1 MPNRRQELLEKERQN
16 MDLAARLTSQLKSG
30 SYECMICYD
39 LVRPKDQIWSC
50 AKSCFAVFHAKCI
63 REWAST
69 SASTS
74 NVNLMERPEW
84 RCPGCQFKYAEA
96 PYPSCF
102 CGKTDHP
109 SNSRALNAVPHSCGD
124 QCLKQ
129 RNCTHKCTAVCHP
142 GPCEKCEL
150 MAPEMECYCG
160 KVVLKFRCAD
170 VEESMDLSCNQTC
183 GKLLSCGKHT
193 CPNPCHDSA
202 CAPCPEQISV
212 DCVCGKCTT
221 DVPCDYDIN
230 KEVFQCAEVCG
241 VEFPC
246 GVHTCKEVCHT
257 HVDGEVCATDPK
269 RIETCPCGAESVTE
283 LLGGKQRMSCTEE
296 IPVCENTCA
305 KSLKCGHIC
314 ISQCH
319 TGECPPCSYKVSLPC
334 RCGKSSSSLLCGE
347 IALNEE
353 GTYQVHLCDRVCT
366 MKRSCKRHVCG
377 NVCCPQDIAAHYC
390 ELQCGKTL
398 KCGSHQCQMA
408 CGHTEKCHDCFE
420 GVSFDELTCTCG
432 SSVMYPPIPCGAA
445 PPACNRPCRL
455 PLACGHVSY
464 STHSCHPRSEP
475 CPKCMIFVDRQCACG
490 KTTMK
495 NIPCSRVGSP
505 SCGSPCLKPVEGCS
519 HPCRRACH
527 PGDCI
532 DATNKCLEK
541 CQRIRPICGHI
552 CTYPCHR
559 KDFCTEDK
567 PCKQLVRE
575 TCVCGH
581 KTAEFSCGAW
591 KDHAG
596 RTGLPL
602 PCDDACAV
610 AKRNRSLAE
619 ALEIDTSNDI
629 SNAEILTTLATPA
642 ATLPTNLLE
651 PLETQLHLLKYAYQN
666 LIWTRTVEKVLSDFV
681 LDATKK
687 SYNYMCTKPAGIR
700 FLVGIAPYY
709 GLEGEVVDAG
719 WGAAKTSVILRKKIR
734 GGVFMG
740 GVPTVVISSIAPQY
754 QSIAAAAKAAQLA
767 PAPVAGD
774 AKEDESGENKVED
787 GDEKEDTVEQSEEV
801 ETSPGIAA
809 PFDPSAPV
817 STIKTAVNGYKITNL
832 NGALEDSDLRTL
844 LEPILLHPV
853 AITWLINDESVE
865 GDESNQSN
873 DCVVQLQEGGVDM
886 SQVEFLLAQYAD
898 TLFDKVV
905 MQGHADDLE
914 LCWLNSKN
922 KVTSVVEIRKKKGKN
937 KTFKAMEKAA
947 PVALGTKSKY
957 ALLMDD

>member
-1 MPNRRQELLEKERQN
+1 

-50 AKSCFAVFHAKCI
+50 A
-63 REWAST
+63 
-69 SASTS
+69 
-74 NVNLMERPEW
+74 N
-84 RCPGCQFKYAEA
+84 
-96 PYPSCF
+96 
-102 CGKTDHP
+102 
-109 SNSRALNAVPHSCGD
+109 RALNAVPHSCGD

-246 GVHTCKEVCHT
+246 GVHTCEEVCHT
-257 HVDGEVCATDPK
+257 HVEGEVCATDPK

-283 LLGGKQRMSCTEE
+283 LLG
-296 IPVCENTCA
+296 
-305 KSLKCGHIC
+305 
-314 ISQCH
+314 
-319 TGECPPCSYKVSLPC
+319 
-334 RCGKSSSSLLCGE
+334 
-347 IALNEE
+347 
-353 GTYQVHLCDRVCT
+353 
-366 MKRSCKRHVCG
+366 
-377 NVCCPQDIAAHYC
+377 
-390 ELQCGKTL
+390 
-398 KCGSHQCQMA
+398 
-408 CGHTEKCHDCFE
+408 
-420 GVSFDELTCTCG
+420 
-432 SSVMYPPIPCGAA
+432 VMYPPIPCGTA

-581 KTAEFSCGAW
+581 KTAEFPCGAW

-629 SNAEILTTLATPA
+629 SNAEILTTLTTPA
-642 ATLPTNLLE
+642 VTLPTNLLE